1 MNRIGLDA
9 HSASFTMAVVNEA
22 GKVTRCLSRPT
33 SAENLIEVVGEVPG
47 PKELVVEE
55 SAVAQWVKDTLEP
68 YVDRLVVCDPRR
80 NRWIAKDD
88 FNDDRTSAIKL
99 GQLLRGGYIKEV
111 RHPDGRQ
118 AHLRRVFCHYA
129 DLNEQVVRFKNKL
142 KATYRQAGIA
152 VKGGGIYAQSRHGE
166 WLNRLVDAPALR
178 RQAEQLFVLIDT
190 LEAMKEECLKAM
202 VRQARK
208 DKGYALLLTIP
219 GIGSVPACGYIA
231 LIATPHRFSRRNKL
245 WRYAGMGNALHI
257 SDEVVYR
264 DRPSKS
270 GNRLLK
276 WVATQYFMGA
286 VERARKENVF
296 TRRHERLLRSGL
308 SKKMA
313 RRQVCRSLL
322 SVVRAVWMKG
332 EVYRET
338 PLIQTQPATHSAC
351 GKGFIPQGSPST
363 TQGGRREQS
372 R

>member
-22 GKVTRCLSRPT
+22 GKVTRCLSQPT
-33 SAENLIEVVGEVPG
+33 SAENLIRLVSGVPG

-80 NRWIAKDD
+80 NKWIAKADY
-88 FNDDRTSAIKL
+88 NDDRTSAIKL
-99 GQLLRGGYIKEV
+99 AQLLRGGYIKEV
-111 RHPDGRQ
+111 CHLDGRQ
-118 AHLRRVFCHYA
+118 AQLRRAFCHYG

-152 VKGGGIYAQSRHGE
+152 VAGESIYAEARHEE
-166 WLNRLVDAPALR
+166 WLERLKDLPALH
-178 RQAEQLFVLIDT
+178 RQAGQFFVLIDT
-190 LEAMKEECLKAM
+190 LEAMKEDCHKTM

-219 GIGSVPACGYIA
+219 GIGPVIACGYVA
-231 LIATPHRFSRRNKL
+231 LIGTPHRFSRKNKL
-245 WRYAGMGNALHI
+245 WRYAGMGNALHL

-276 WVATQYFMGA
+276 WVLTQHFMGA
-286 VERARKENVF
+286 VERAQKENVF
-296 TRRHERLLRSGL
+296 TRRYERLLQKGL
-308 SKKMA
+308 AKNVA

-322 SVVRAVWMKG
+322 SVMRAVWMKG
-332 EVYRET
+332 EAYRET
-338 PLIQTQPATHSAC
+338 PLS
-351 GKGFIPQGSPST
+351 
-363 TQGGRREQS
+363 
-372 R
+372 